1 MSTRRII
8 LDGLIV
14 QASIGMLDPE
24 RLHPQPVVI
33 HAVFDTDATRV
44 VDDHNIATVLDY
56 RQLREALIDETTR
69 GHIDLLETLVD
80 RTLTRV
86 LRDFPDIRRA
96 TLRICKPQA
105 FEDCDAVCVEQS
117 RGRQPPTGEY
127 RRATP

>member
-1 MSTRRII
+1 M
-8 LDGLIV
+8 
-14 QASIGMLDPE
+14 
-24 RLHPQPVVI
+24 
-33 HAVFDTDATRV
+33 
-44 VDDHNIATVLDY
+44 DDHDITTVLDY
-56 RQLREALIDETTR
+56 RQLREALIDEATR
-69 GHIDLLETLVD
+69 GHTDLLETLVD